1 MLTARPRFDPAI
13 PDSAKPDVA
22 ADDRALHVLQT
33 LKGHSGADVVLGL
46 REGRSLVRKTAGA
59 SAQNA
64 RLEGQAEKQR
74 VLLAHGLPLPRILS
88 QGLDAAGRAFIEM
101 EYVPART
108 AASVVVDG
116 TAFPTDLV
124 IAALERALTL
134 FRLTESEALAPEVF
148 QRKIEEIII
157 KTAHGAGDRLGAAV
171 DAMGRTLLNLPW
183 SGIPSSACHGDLTLE
198 NILIGQ
204 RNGVVFIDCDEP
216 FASSSWLDV
225 AKLCQDVDGHWC
237 LRHLYL
243 ESPEALALVH
253 AVERLHRLRPFL
265 RALAARTTP
274 GFEAFRP
281 QLTALNLFRT
291 LPYTKDTHQIAF
303 VLDRMRVVLAAPGM

>member
-1 MLTARPRFDPAI
+1 MLTARPRVDPAI
-13 PDSAKPDVA
+13 PDSAKPDVS

-46 REGRSLVRKTAGA
+46 RDGRSLVRKTAA
-59 SAQNA
+59 TSAQNA

-88 QGLDAAGRAFIEM
+88 QGVDATGRAFIEM

-124 IAALERALTL
+124 LAALERALTL
-134 FRLTESEALAPEVF
+134 FRLTEGAALAPEIF

-157 KTAHGAGDRLGAAV
+157 NAARGVGDRLATTIDG
-171 DAMGRTLLNLPW
+171 MGRALLNLPW
-183 SGIPSSACHGDLTLE
+183 RGIPSSACHGDLTLE

-225 AKLCQDVDGHWC
+225 AKLYQDVDGHWC

-243 ESPEALALVH
+243 DTPEALTLVH

-265 RALAARTTP
+265 HALATRTVP

-291 LPYTKDTHQIAF
+291 LPYTKDERQIAF
-303 VLDRMRVVLAAPGM
+303 VLDRMRIVLAPEM